1 VPSRAPAPLDVT
13 LRGTTI
19 DQWGETTLGATA
31 ASALRRPDFDLTT
44 ELKQES
50 GDQGDPDV

>member
-1 VPSRAPAPLDVT
+1 LDVT